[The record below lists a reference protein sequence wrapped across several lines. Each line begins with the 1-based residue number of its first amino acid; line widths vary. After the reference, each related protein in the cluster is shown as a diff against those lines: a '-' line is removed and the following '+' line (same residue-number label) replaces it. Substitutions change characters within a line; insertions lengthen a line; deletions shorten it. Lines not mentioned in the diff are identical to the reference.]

1 MATLESLGLGSGVL
15 SSDLIDKIITAERS
29 SVDLRLDRR
38 EELAEARITAY
49 GEIKSKMAQIQSAA
63 ITLSSPTLTGATKVT
78 SSDESILT
86 ATGSAAADPGN
97 YNVEVLNVAKS
108 HSLATGTY
116 SGYDEVVGSGKLVF
130 SFGKLTYDG
139 SGNVTGQ
146 DPNIKAP
153 SKTLEIDSSNNTLSG
168 IRDAINNADM
178 GVNATIVNDGTG
190 YRLQIVSAE
199 TGEENAMTISAQDAV
214 GFPASGG
221 LAALAYNENQNGLT
235 QTSKA
240 ENAEL
245 RVNGLGITRASNQI
259 DEVIKGVTL
268 NLNSANA
275 GQNIRINV
283 SADAEALT
291 ETLQGFVDA
300 YNELKEFV
308 DDLSKFDTKNQ
319 VGGLL
324 MGDSAVRGMMEQ
336 LRSMIS
342 QPIVGLNGKF
352 QALTELGINT
362 NKDNKYL
369 LDFNVSKLEKALNES
384 RSDVVSLLSKTGN
397 ANDAQ
402 IQYMNDSVNTK
413 PGQYDVNITQLAT
426 QAKYQGGSLSLL
438 DFSSPVV
445 LDSSNNKF
453 TINVNGV
460 NANVELK
467 QGSYSTG
474 DDLAKQIAMQINS
487 AESLQ
492 KNNHTVSVGYDAAN
506 NRFDVTSNAYGSKSQ
521 IAFTNVNSNTANTLG
536 FNATGSG
543 TYQGVGLKT
552 LNAETFAG
560 KGAHTLPGGVGVNTT
575 QGINFAANNAT
586 FSLRVDGATAVDVTV
601 NKNAQ
606 STDLNGDGVYDRK
619 DTLQAIQDAV
629 DATSLSG
636 QVTASFDNN
645 GHLIFTTNAVGASKS
660 IEITQVGS
668 SSTDDLLDLQ
678 ATQGAQT
685 NGAAAGLVLGSAVE
699 FKVQVDGLESAT
711 KVSVPAG
718 TYATG
723 AELATAVQNALAHTL
738 TNDATFTNTVTGA
751 STATGSRDIS
761 AVDFSAN
768 SAGFR
773 INVGGVEHEVIANSG
788 TGVAGIQAALD
799 TAFGAGVVAASL
811 DGNGLKMTTVATGHE
826 EYIEVSSDGRGAQ
839 SSAFADISTGID
851 FSGSNNTTFDLTVD
865 GVKFNVDVNG
875 DATTGANDA
884 STNLNVIQNAID
896 SALTN
901 SGQFAAGDVVAK
913 VNDSGQLYFETL
925 SKNGVRTAST
935 FGSNASIQISDIAG
949 NTGLGLTAETQTT
962 GYDTLGL
969 TIGER
974 SFGYDLT
981 PQVEYQYDAN
991 GDVGSFKIN
1000 IGGNG
1005 TKVGFTELD
1014 SSAISFLGLQD
1025 ASVYQPK
1032 IAQGQDVKG
1041 TIDGVE
1047 AKGEGQFLRA
1057 QDGNSKATNGF
1068 YIGNTATDFSTAVT
1082 INNSNNKFKISID
1095 GVEAEVTLAN
1105 GAYNSG
1111 TTLATALEK
1120 AINDTAEFKA
1130 KNLAVK
1136 VDFTTDENAFS
1147 FNKFGIISASTG
1159 ATSEVKITEASQG
1172 VTDVFGFIL
1181 GRGDGEAGKAQQGE
1195 QSGASGIRLKVT
1207 GGALGSRG
1215 TVGFVSGF
1223 GDQLKKIMDAFLNSS
1238 KSIVAG
1244 REQGLDRELEN
1255 VAYERERLN
1264 ERMEAQE
1271 NRLKASF
1278 LYNDAI
1284 VAKLNST
1291 LDFVKMQ
1298 FEAMSK
1304 SKK

>member
-1 MATLESLGLGSGVL
+1 M
-15 SSDLIDKIITAERS
+15 
-29 SVDLRLDRR
+29 
-38 EELAEARITAY
+38 
-49 GEIKSKMAQIQSAA
+49 
-63 ITLSSPTLTGATKVT
+63 
-78 SSDESILT
+78 
-86 ATGSAAADPGN
+86 
-97 YNVEVLNVAKS
+97 
-108 HSLATGTY
+108 
-116 SGYDEVVGSGKLVF
+116 
-130 SFGKLTYDG
+130 
-139 SGNVTGQ
+139 
-146 DPNIKAP
+146 
-153 SKTLEIDSSNNTLSG
+153 
-168 IRDAINNADM
+168 
-178 GVNATIVNDGTG
+178 
-190 YRLQIVSAE
+190 
-199 TGEENAMTISAQDAV
+199 
-214 GFPASGG
+214 
-221 LAALAYNENQNGLT
+221 
-235 QTSKA
+235 
-240 ENAEL
+240 
-245 RVNGLGITRASNQI
+245 
-259 DEVIKGVTL
+259 IKGVTL
-268 NLNSANA
+268 NLNSASA
-275 GQNIRINV
+275 SQNIRINV
-283 SADAEALT
+283 SADAELLT
-291 ETLQGFVDA
+291 ETIQGFVTA

-384 RSDVVSLLSKTGN
+384 RSDVVGLLSKTGN
-397 ANDAQ
+397 ASDAQ

-426 QAKYQGGSLSLL
+426 QAKYQGGSLSL
-438 DFSSPVV
+438 PVD

-460 NANVELK
+460 SADVELK

-474 DDLAKQIAMQINS
+474 EDLAKQIAMQINS

-492 KNNHTVSVGYDAAN
+492 KNNHTVSVSYDAAN
-506 NRFDVTSNAYGSKSQ
+506 NRFEVTSNAYGSKSQ

-536 FNATGSG
+536 FSATGSG

-560 KGAHTLPGGVGVNTT
+560 KGAHTLPGGVGVDKS

-586 FSLRVDGATAVDVTV
+586 FSLNIDSLGPVQVTV
-601 NKNAQ
+601 NQNAQ

-619 DTLQAIQDAV
+619 DTLQAIQSAV
-629 DATSLSG
+629 DDTSLNG
-636 QVTASFDNN
+636 VVTASFDNN
-645 GHLIFTTNAVGASKS
+645 GHLIFTTNAVGANKS

-668 SSTDDLLDLQ
+668 SSTDDLLGLQ
-678 ATQGAQT
+678 ATQGVQT
-685 NGAAAGLVLGSAVE
+685 NGAAAGLVLGSDVE

-711 KVSVPAG
+711 KVNVPEG

-723 AELATAVQNALAHTL
+723 AELATAIQNALADTL

-768 SAGFR
+768 NAGFR
-773 INVGGVEHEVIANSG
+773 LNVGGVEKEVLVNLG
-788 TGVAGIQAALD
+788 TGVSGIQAALN
-799 TAFGAGVVAASL
+799 TAFGVGKVTASL
-811 DGNGLKMTTVATGHE
+811 EGTGLKMTTAATGHE
-826 EYIEVSSDGRGAQ
+826 QYIEVSSDGRGAQ
-839 SSAFADISTGID
+839 SSAFANISNGID
-851 FSGSNNTTFDLTVD
+851 FSGANNATFNLTVD
-865 GVKFNVDVNG
+865 GVVLAVDVSG
-875 DATTGANDA
+875 DGTTGADDA
-884 STNLNVIQNAID
+884 SSNLNVIQQAID

-901 SGQFAAGDVVAK
+901 SGKFAAGDVVAK
-913 VNDSGQLYFETL
+913 VNDNNQVYFETL
-925 SKNGVRTAST
+925 SKDGVKTAGT
-935 FGSNASIQISDIAG
+935 FGSNASIEISNISG
-949 NTGLGLTAETQTT
+949 NTLLGLTAESKTG

-969 TIGER
+969 KTNER
-974 SFGYDLT
+974 TFGYDLT

-991 GDVGSFKIN
+991 SDVGSFKIN

-1057 QDGNSKATNGF
+1057 QDGNSKASNGF

-1195 QSGASGIRLKVT
+1195 QSGASGIRLRVT

-1223 GDQLKKIMDAFLNSS
+1223 GDQLA
-1238 KSIVAG
+1238 
-1244 REQGLDRELEN
+1244 
-1255 VAYERERLN
+1255 
-1264 ERMEAQE
+1264 
-1271 NRLKASF
+1271 
-1278 LYNDAI
+1278 
-1284 VAKLNST
+1284 
-1291 LDFVKMQ
+1291 
-1298 FEAMSK
+1298 
-1304 SKK
+1304 

>member
-116 SGYDEVVGSGKLVF
+116 GGYDEVVGSGKLVF

-146 DPNIKAP
+146 DPNIKVP
-153 SKTLEIDSSNNTLSG
+153 SKTLVIDSSNNTLSG

-240 ENAEL
+240 ENAEI
-245 RVNGLGITRASNQI
+245 RVNGLGITRASNEI

-283 SADAEALT
+283 SADAELLT
-291 ETLQGFVDA
+291 ETIQGFVTA

-308 DDLSKFDTKNQ
+308 DDLSKYDAKNQ

-384 RSDVVSLLSKTGN
+384 RSDVVGLLSKTGN
-397 ANDAQ
+397 ASDAQ

-438 DFSSPVV
+438 DFSSPVSPVV

-467 QGSYSTG
+467 QGRYSTG
-474 DDLAKQIAMQINS
+474 EDLAKQIAMQINS

-492 KNNHTVSVGYDAAN
+492 QGKHSVSVGYDAAN
-506 NRFDVTSNAYGSKSQ
+506 NRFNVTSNAYGSKSK
-521 IAFTNVNSNTANTLG
+521 ISFTSVNSNTANTLG

-543 TYQGVGLKT
+543 TFEGVGLKV
-552 LNAETFAG
+552 LNADTFAG

-586 FSLRVDGATAVDVTV
+586 FSLSVDGATAVDVTV

-645 GHLIFTTNAVGASKS
+645 GHLIFTTNAVGATKS
-660 IEITQVGS
+660 IEITQAGS
-668 SSTDDLLDLQ
+668 SSTDALLGLQ
-678 ATQGAQT
+678 ASQGPQT
-685 NGAAAGLVLGSAVE
+685 NGADAGLELSNNVE

-718 TYATG
+718 TYNTG
-723 AELATAVQNALAHTL
+723 ADLANAIQAALASTL
-738 TNDATFTNTVTGA
+738 GTDPAFTGAVTGA

-768 SAGFR
+768 NAGFR

-799 TAFGAGVVAASL
+799 AKFGANQVIASL
-811 DGNGLKMTTVATGHE
+811 DNNRLKMTTFDTGHE
-826 EYIEVSSDGRGAQ
+826 QYIEVKSDGRGAQ

-851 FSGSNNTTFDLTVD
+851 FSGANNATFDLTVD
-865 GVKFNVDVNG
+865 GVTFNVDVNG
-875 DATTGANDA
+875 DATKGSNDA
-884 STNLNVIQNAID
+884 SSNLNVIQSAID
-896 SALTN
+896 YALTN

-935 FGSNASIQISDIAG
+935 FGSNASIQISNIAG

-981 PQVEYQYDAN
+981 HQVIYQYDAN
-991 GDVGSFKIN
+991 GV
-1000 IGGNG
+1000 
-1005 TKVGFTELD
+1005 
-1014 SSAISFLGLQD
+1014 
-1025 ASVYQPK
+1025 
-1032 IAQGQDVKG
+1032 
-1041 TIDGVE
+1041 
-1047 AKGEGQFLRA
+1047 
-1057 QDGNSKATNGF
+1057 
-1068 YIGNTATDFSTAVT
+1068 
-1082 INNSNNKFKISID
+1082 
-1095 GVEAEVTLAN
+1095 
-1105 GAYNSG
+1105 
-1111 TTLATALEK
+1111 
-1120 AINDTAEFKA
+1120 
-1130 KNLAVK
+1130 
-1136 VDFTTDENAFS
+1136 
-1147 FNKFGIISASTG
+1147 
-1159 ATSEVKITEASQG
+1159 
-1172 VTDVFGFIL
+1172 
-1181 GRGDGEAGKAQQGE
+1181 
-1195 QSGASGIRLKVT
+1195 
-1207 GGALGSRG
+1207 
-1215 TVGFVSGF
+1215 
-1223 GDQLKKIMDAFLNSS
+1223 
-1238 KSIVAG
+1238 
-1244 REQGLDRELEN
+1244 
-1255 VAYERERLN
+1255 
-1264 ERMEAQE
+1264 
-1271 NRLKASF
+1271 
-1278 LYNDAI
+1278 
-1284 VAKLNST
+1284 
-1291 LDFVKMQ
+1291 
-1298 FEAMSK
+1298 
-1304 SKK
+1304 

>member
-1 MATLESLGLGSGVL
+1 
-15 SSDLIDKIITAERS
+15 
-29 SVDLRLDRR
+29 
-38 EELAEARITAY
+38 
-49 GEIKSKMAQIQSAA
+49 
-63 ITLSSPTLTGATKVT
+63 
-78 SSDESILT
+78 
-86 ATGSAAADPGN
+86 
-97 YNVEVLNVAKS
+97 
-108 HSLATGTY
+108 
-116 SGYDEVVGSGKLVF
+116 
-130 SFGKLTYDG
+130 
-139 SGNVTGQ
+139 
-146 DPNIKAP
+146 
-153 SKTLEIDSSNNTLSG
+153 
-168 IRDAINNADM
+168 
-178 GVNATIVNDGTG
+178 
-190 YRLQIVSAE
+190 
-199 TGEENAMTISAQDAV
+199 
-214 GFPASGG
+214 
-221 LAALAYNENQNGLT
+221 
-235 QTSKA
+235 
-240 ENAEL
+240 
-245 RVNGLGITRASNQI
+245 
-259 DEVIKGVTL
+259 
-268 NLNSANA
+268 
-275 GQNIRINV
+275 
-283 SADAEALT
+283 
-291 ETLQGFVDA
+291 
-300 YNELKEFV
+300 
-308 DDLSKFDTKNQ
+308 
-319 VGGLL
+319 
-324 MGDSAVRGMMEQ
+324 
-336 LRSMIS
+336 
-342 QPIVGLNGKF
+342 
-352 QALTELGINT
+352 
-362 NKDNKYL
+362 
-369 LDFNVSKLEKALNES
+369 
-384 RSDVVSLLSKTGN
+384 
-397 ANDAQ
+397 
-402 IQYMNDSVNTK
+402 
-413 PGQYDVNITQLAT
+413 
-426 QAKYQGGSLSLL
+426 
-438 DFSSPVV
+438 
-445 LDSSNNKF
+445 
-453 TINVNGV
+453 
-460 NANVELK
+460 
-467 QGSYSTG
+467 
-474 DDLAKQIAMQINS
+474 MQINS

-492 KNNHTVSVGYDAAN
+492 KNNHTVSVSYDAGN
-506 NRFDVTSNAYGSKSQ
+506 NRFEVTSNAYGSKSQ

-536 FNATGSG
+536 FSATGSG

-560 KGAHTLPGGVGVNTT
+560 KGAHTLPGGVGVDKS
-575 QGINFAANNAT
+575 QGINFAPNNAT
-586 FSLRVDGATAVDVTV
+586 FSLRVDGAEAVQVTV
-601 NKNAQ
+601 NQNAQ

-619 DTLQAIQDAV
+619 DTLQAVQSAIDE
-629 DATSLSG
+629 TSLNG

-645 GHLIFTTNAVGASKS
+645 GHLIFTTNEVGASKS
-660 IEITQVGS
+660 IEVTQVGS
-668 SSTDDLLDLQ
+668 SSTDTLLGLKADQ
-678 ATQGAQT
+678 GTQS
-685 NGAAAGLVLGSAVE
+685 NGKDAGLTLGANVG
-699 FKVQVDGLESAT
+699 FNVQVDGLESAT

-718 TYATG
+718 TCATG
-723 AELATAVQNALAHTL
+723 AELATAIQNALAHTL

-751 STATGSRDIS
+751 STSTGSRDIS
-761 AVDFSAN
+761 AVDFSSN

-773 INVGGVEHEVIANSG
+773 LNVGGDEHEVIANSG
-788 TGVAGIQAALD
+788 MGIAGIQAALD
-799 TAFGAGVVAASL
+799 AKFGDLKVIASL
-811 DGNGLKMTTVATGHE
+811 DNNRLKMTTFGTGHE
-826 EYIEVSSDGRGAQ
+826 QYIEVNSDGRGAQ

-851 FSGSNNTTFDLTVD
+851 FSGPNNATFDLTVD
-865 GVKFNVDVNG
+865 GVTFKVDVNG

-884 STNLNVIQNAID
+884 STNLNVIQSAID
-896 SALTN
+896 YALTN

-913 VNDSGQLYFETL
+913 VKDSGQLYFETL

-935 FGSNASIQISDIAG
+935 FGSNASIKISNIAG
-949 NTGLGLTAETQTT
+949 NAGNAGLGLTAETKTT

-969 TIGER
+969 TTGER

-991 GDVGSFKIN
+991 GDVGSLKIN

-1025 ASVYQPK
+1025 VSDYEPK
-1032 IAQGQDVKG
+1032 VAQGQDVKG

-1057 QDGNSKATNGF
+1057 QDGNSKASNGF
-1068 YIGNTATDFSTAVT
+1068 CIGNTATDFSTAVT

-1105 GAYNSG
+1105 GTYNSG

-1172 VTDVFGFIL
+1172 VTDIFGFVL

-1195 QSGASGIRLKVT
+1195 QSGASGIRLRVT
-1207 GGALGSRG
+1207 GGALGNRG

-1223 GDQLKKIMDAFLNSS
+1223 GDQLKKIMDSFLNSS
-1238 KSIVAG
+1238 RSIVAG

>member
-29 SVDLRLDRR
+29 SVDLRLDCR

-116 SGYDEVVGSGKLVF
+116 GGYDEVVGSGKLVF

-146 DPNIKAP
+146 EPNIKTP
-153 SKTLEIDSSNNTLSG
+153 SKTLEIDSSNNTLAG

-199 TGEENAMTISAQDAV
+199 TGEENAMTISVQDAI
-214 GFPASGG
+214 GNPATG
-221 LAALAYNENQNGLT
+221 ALSSFAYNENQNGLT
-235 QTSKA
+235 ETSKA

-283 SADAEALT
+283 SADAELLT
-291 ETLQGFVDA
+291 ETIQGFVDA

-352 QALTELGINT
+352 RALTELGINT

-384 RSDVVSLLSKTGN
+384 RSDVVNLLSKTGN
-397 ANDAQ
+397 ASDAQ

-438 DFSSPVV
+438 EFSSPVV

-460 NANVELK
+460 SADVELK

-474 DDLAKQIAMQINS
+474 EDLAKQIAMQINS

-492 KNNHTVSVGYDAAN
+492 KNNHTVSVSYDAGN
-506 NRFDVTSNAYGSKSQ
+506 NRFEVTSNAYGSKSQ

-536 FNATGSG
+536 FSATGSG

-560 KGAHTLPGGVGVNTT
+560 KGAHTLPGGVGVDKS

-586 FSLRVDGATAVDVTV
+586 FSLNIDGSGPVLVTV
-601 NKNAQ
+601 NQNAQ

-619 DTLQAIQDAV
+619 DTLQAIQNAI
-629 DATSLSG
+629 DATTLSG

-645 GHLIFTTNAVGASKS
+645 GHLIFTTNAVGANKS

-668 SSTDDLLDLQ
+668 SSTDDLLGLQ

-723 AELATAVQNALAHTL
+723 ADLANAIQSALANTL
-738 TNDATFTNTVTGA
+738 STDAAFAGTVTGA

-761 AVDFSAN
+761 TVNFSAN
-768 SAGFR
+768 NAGFR
-773 INVGGVEHEVIANSG
+773 LNVGGDEHEVIAKSG
-788 TGVAGIQAALD
+788 TGLTGIQAALD
-799 TAFGAGVVAASL
+799 TAFGAGAVTASL
-811 DGNGLKMTTVATGHE
+811 DGNGLKMTTAATGHE

-839 SSAFADISTGID
+839 SSAFGNISNGID
-851 FSGSNNTTFDLTVD
+851 FSGANNATFNLTVD
-865 GVKFNVDVNG
+865 GVVLNVNVNG
-875 DATTGANDA
+875 DGTTGANDA
-884 STNLNVIQNAID
+884 SSNLNVIQNAID
-896 SALTN
+896 NALTN

-913 VNDSGQLYFETL
+913 VNDIGQLYFETL

-935 FGSNASIQISDIAG
+935 FGSNASIQISHIAD
-949 NTGLGLTAETQTT
+949 NAGLGLTAETQTT

-1032 IAQGQDVKG
+1032 IA
-1041 TIDGVE
+1041 
-1047 AKGEGQFLRA
+1047 
-1057 QDGNSKATNGF
+1057 
-1068 YIGNTATDFSTAVT
+1068 
-1082 INNSNNKFKISID
+1082 
-1095 GVEAEVTLAN
+1095 
-1105 GAYNSG
+1105 
-1111 TTLATALEK
+1111 
-1120 AINDTAEFKA
+1120 
-1130 KNLAVK
+1130 
-1136 VDFTTDENAFS
+1136 
-1147 FNKFGIISASTG
+1147 
-1159 ATSEVKITEASQG
+1159 
-1172 VTDVFGFIL
+1172 
-1181 GRGDGEAGKAQQGE
+1181 
-1195 QSGASGIRLKVT
+1195 
-1207 GGALGSRG
+1207 
-1215 TVGFVSGF
+1215 
-1223 GDQLKKIMDAFLNSS
+1223 
-1238 KSIVAG
+1238 
-1244 REQGLDRELEN
+1244 
-1255 VAYERERLN
+1255 
-1264 ERMEAQE
+1264 
-1271 NRLKASF
+1271 
-1278 LYNDAI
+1278 
-1284 VAKLNST
+1284 
-1291 LDFVKMQ
+1291 
-1298 FEAMSK
+1298 
-1304 SKK
+1304 

>member
-38 EELAEARITAY
+38 EELAEAKITAY

-116 SGYDEVVGSGKLVF
+116 GGYDEVVGSGKLVF

-153 SKTLEIDSSNNTLSG
+153 SKTLEIDSSNNTLAG
-168 IRDAINNADM
+168 IRDAINNAEM

-199 TGEENAMTISAQDAV
+199 TGEENAMTISAQDAN
-214 GFPASGG
+214 GNPTTGALSS
-221 LAALAYNENQNGLT
+221 LAYNENQNGLT

-245 RVNGLGITRASNQI
+245 RVNGLGITRASNEI

-283 SADAEALT
+283 SADAELLT
-291 ETLQGFVDA
+291 ETIQGFVDA

-352 QALTELGINT
+352 RALTELGINT

-384 RSDVVSLLSKTGN
+384 RSDVVNLLSKTGN
-397 ANDAQ
+397 ASDAQ

-438 DFSSPVV
+438 EFSSPVV

-460 NANVELK
+460 SADVELK

-474 DDLAKQIAMQINS
+474 EDLAKQIAMQINS

-492 KNNHTVSVGYDAAN
+492 KNNHTVSVSYDADN
-506 NRFDVTSNAYGSKSQ
+506 NRFEVTSNAYGSKSQ
-521 IAFTNVNSNTANTLG
+521 IAFTNTANT
-536 FNATGSG
+536 
-543 TYQGVGLKT
+543 
-552 LNAETFAG
+552 
-560 KGAHTLPGGVGVNTT
+560 
-575 QGINFAANNAT
+575 
-586 FSLRVDGATAVDVTV
+586 
-601 NKNAQ
+601 
-606 STDLNGDGVYDRK
+606 
-619 DTLQAIQDAV
+619 
-629 DATSLSG
+629 
-636 QVTASFDNN
+636 
-645 GHLIFTTNAVGASKS
+645 
-660 IEITQVGS
+660 
-668 SSTDDLLDLQ
+668 
-678 ATQGAQT
+678 
-685 NGAAAGLVLGSAVE
+685 
-699 FKVQVDGLESAT
+699 
-711 KVSVPAG
+711 
-718 TYATG
+718 
-723 AELATAVQNALAHTL
+723 
-738 TNDATFTNTVTGA
+738 
-751 STATGSRDIS
+751 
-761 AVDFSAN
+761 
-768 SAGFR
+768 
-773 INVGGVEHEVIANSG
+773 
-788 TGVAGIQAALD
+788 
-799 TAFGAGVVAASL
+799 
-811 DGNGLKMTTVATGHE
+811 
-826 EYIEVSSDGRGAQ
+826 
-839 SSAFADISTGID
+839 
-851 FSGSNNTTFDLTVD
+851 
-865 GVKFNVDVNG
+865 
-875 DATTGANDA
+875 
-884 STNLNVIQNAID
+884 
-896 SALTN
+896 
-901 SGQFAAGDVVAK
+901 
-913 VNDSGQLYFETL
+913 
-925 SKNGVRTAST
+925 
-935 FGSNASIQISDIAG
+935 
-949 NTGLGLTAETQTT
+949 
-962 GYDTLGL
+962 
-969 TIGER
+969 
-974 SFGYDLT
+974 
-981 PQVEYQYDAN
+981 
-991 GDVGSFKIN
+991 
-1000 IGGNG
+1000 
-1005 TKVGFTELD
+1005 
-1014 SSAISFLGLQD
+1014 LGLQD
-1025 ASVYQPK
+1025 AS

-1057 QDGNSKATNGF
+1057 QDGNSKASNGF
-1068 YIGNTATDFSTAVT
+1068 YIGKAATDFSDGVG

-1095 GVEAEVTLAN
+1095 GVEAEVTLAE
-1105 GAYNSG
+1105 GTYYSG

-1136 VDFTTDENAFS
+1136 VDFTTDKNAFS

-1172 VTDVFGFIL
+1172 VTDIFGFVL

-1195 QSGASGIRLKVT
+1195 QSGASGIRLRVT
-1207 GGALGSRG
+1207 GGALGNRG

-1223 GDQLKKIMDAFLNSS
+1223 GDQLKKIMDSFLNSS
-1238 KSIVAG
+1238 RSIVAG

>member
-38 EELAEARITAY
+38 EELAEAKITAY

-116 SGYDEVVGSGKLVF
+116 GGYDEVVGSGKLVF

-153 SKTLEIDSSNNTLSG
+153 SKTLEIDSSNNTLAG
-168 IRDAINNADM
+168 IRDAINNAEM

-199 TGEENAMTISAQDAV
+199 TGEENAMTISAQDAN
-214 GFPASGG
+214 GNPTTGALSS
-221 LAALAYNENQNGLT
+221 LAYNENQNGLT

-283 SADAEALT
+283 SADAELLT
-291 ETLQGFVDA
+291 ETIQGFVDA

-352 QALTELGINT
+352 RALTELGINT

-384 RSDVVSLLSKTGN
+384 RSDVVNLLSKTGN
-397 ANDAQ
+397 ASDAQ

-438 DFSSPVV
+438 EFSSPVV

-460 NANVELK
+460 SADVELK

-474 DDLAKQIAMQINS
+474 EDLAKQIAMQINS

-492 KNNHTVSVGYDAAN
+492 KNNHTVSVSYDAGN
-506 NRFDVTSNAYGSKSQ
+506 NRFEVTSNAYGSKSQ

-536 FNATGSG
+536 FSATGSG

-560 KGAHTLPGGVGVNTT
+560 KGAHTLPGGVGVDKS

-586 FSLRVDGATAVDVTV
+586 FSLSVDGAAAVQVTL
-601 NKNAQ
+601 NQNAQ

-619 DTLQAIQDAV
+619 DTLQSIQNAI
-629 DATSLSG
+629 DATTLSG

-645 GHLIFTTNAVGASKS
+645 GHLIFTTNAVGANKS

-668 SSTDDLLDLQ
+668 SSTDNLLGLK

-723 AELATAVQNALAHTL
+723 AELATAIQNALAHTL
-738 TNDATFTNTVTGA
+738 TNDAAFTNTVTGA
-751 STATGSRDIS
+751 STTTGSRDIS
-761 AVDFSAN
+761 EVDFSAN
-768 SAGFR
+768 NAGFR
-773 INVGGVEHEVIANSG
+773 LNVGGVEHEVIANSG
-788 TGVAGIQAALD
+788 TGIAGIQAALD
-799 TAFGAGVVAASL
+799 AKFGANQVIASL
-811 DGNGLKMTTVATGHE
+811 DNNRLKMTTFDTGHE
-826 EYIEVSSDGRGAQ
+826 QYIEVKSDGRGAQ
-839 SSAFADISTGID
+839 SSPFADISTDID
-851 FSGSNNTTFDLTVD
+851 FSGANNATFDLTVD
-865 GVKFNVDVNG
+865 GVTFKVDVNG
-875 DATTGANDA
+875 DATKGSNDA
-884 STNLNVIQNAID
+884 SSNLNVIQSAID
-896 SALTN
+896 YALTN

-913 VNDSGQLYFETL
+913 VNDSDELYFETL

-935 FGSNASIQISDIAG
+935 FGSNASIQISNIAGAG
-949 NTGLGLTAETQTT
+949 NTDLGLTAETQTT

-1000 IGGNG
+1000 IGGNA

-1057 QDGNSKATNGF
+1057 QDGNSKASNGF

-1105 GAYNSG
+1105 GTYNSG

-1172 VTDVFGFIL
+1172 VTDIFGFVL

-1195 QSGASGIRLKVT
+1195 QSGASGIRLRVT

-1223 GDQLKKIMDAFLNSS
+1223 GDQLKKIMDTFLNSS

-1255 VAYERERLN
+1255 VVYGHERLN
-1264 ERMEAQE
+1264 EWIAAQ
-1271 NRLKASF
+1271 
-1278 LYNDAI
+1278 
-1284 VAKLNST
+1284 
-1291 LDFVKMQ
+1291 
-1298 FEAMSK
+1298 
-1304 SKK
+1304 

>member
-15 SSDLIDKIITAERS
+15 RSDLIDKIITEERS

-108 HSLATGTY
+108 HSLATGIY
-116 SGYDEVVGSGKLVF
+116 SSYDEVVGSGKLVF

-146 DPNIKAP
+146 EPNVDAP

-168 IRDAINNADM
+168 VRDAINNADM

-199 TGEENAMTISAQDAV
+199 TGGENAMTISVQDAN
-214 GFPASGG
+214 GNPATG
-221 LAALAYNENQNGLT
+221 ALSSFAYNENQNGLT
-235 QTSKA
+235 ETSKA
-240 ENAEL
+240 EDAQL

-384 RSDVVSLLSKTGN
+384 RSDVVGLLSKTGN

-426 QAKYQGGSLSLL
+426 QAKYQGGSLSL
-438 DFSSPVV
+438 PVD

-460 NANVELK
+460 SADVELK

-474 DDLAKQIAMQINS
+474 EDLAKQIAMQINS

-492 KNNHTVSVGYDAAN
+492 KSNHTVSVSYDAGN
-506 NRFDVTSNAYGSKSQ
+506 NRFEVTSNAYGSKSQ

-536 FNATGSG
+536 FSATGSG

-560 KGAHTLPGGVGVNTT
+560 KGAHTLPGGVGVDKS

-586 FSLRVDGATAVDVTV
+586 FSLNIDGSGPVLVTV
-601 NKNAQ
+601 NQNAQ

-619 DTLQAIQDAV
+619 DTLQAIQNAV
-629 DATSLSG
+629 DATTLSG

-668 SSTDDLLDLQ
+668 SSTDDLLGLQ

-685 NGAAAGLVLGSAVE
+685 NGAAAGLVLGSAVG

-711 KVSVPAG
+711 KVSVPEG
-718 TYATG
+718 PYATG
-723 AELATAVQNALAHTL
+723 AELATAIQNALAQTL
-738 TNDATFTNTVTGA
+738 STDATFTNTVTGA

-761 AVDFSAN
+761 TVNFSAN
-768 SAGFR
+768 NAGFR
-773 INVGGVEHEVIANSG
+773 LNVGGVEKEVRS
-788 TGVAGIQAALD
+788 
-799 TAFGAGVVAASL
+799 
-811 DGNGLKMTTVATGHE
+811 E
-826 EYIEVSSDGRGAQ
+826 ER
-839 SSAFADISTGID
+839 
-851 FSGSNNTTFDLTVD
+851 
-865 GVKFNVDVNG
+865 
-875 DATTGANDA
+875 
-884 STNLNVIQNAID
+884 
-896 SALTN
+896 
-901 SGQFAAGDVVAK
+901 
-913 VNDSGQLYFETL
+913 
-925 SKNGVRTAST
+925 R
-935 FGSNASIQISDIAG
+935 
-949 NTGLGLTAETQTT
+949 
-962 GYDTLGL
+962 
-969 TIGER
+969 
-974 SFGYDLT
+974 
-981 PQVEYQYDAN
+981 
-991 GDVGSFKIN
+991 VGK
-1000 IGGNG
+1000 
-1005 TKVGFTELD
+1005 E
-1014 SSAISFLGLQD
+1014 
-1025 ASVYQPK
+1025 
-1032 IAQGQDVKG
+1032 
-1041 TIDGVE
+1041 
-1047 AKGEGQFLRA
+1047 
-1057 QDGNSKATNGF
+1057 
-1068 YIGNTATDFSTAVT
+1068 
-1082 INNSNNKFKISID
+1082 
-1095 GVEAEVTLAN
+1095 
-1105 GAYNSG
+1105 
-1111 TTLATALEK
+1111 
-1120 AINDTAEFKA
+1120 
-1130 KNLAVK
+1130 
-1136 VDFTTDENAFS
+1136 
-1147 FNKFGIISASTG
+1147 
-1159 ATSEVKITEASQG
+1159 
-1172 VTDVFGFIL
+1172 
-1181 GRGDGEAGKAQQGE
+1181 
-1195 QSGASGIRLKVT
+1195 
-1207 GGALGSRG
+1207 
-1215 TVGFVSGF
+1215 
-1223 GDQLKKIMDAFLNSS
+1223 
-1238 KSIVAG
+1238 
-1244 REQGLDRELEN
+1244 
-1255 VAYERERLN
+1255 
-1264 ERMEAQE
+1264 
-1271 NRLKASF
+1271 
-1278 LYNDAI
+1278 
-1284 VAKLNST
+1284 
-1291 LDFVKMQ
+1291 
-1298 FEAMSK
+1298 
-1304 SKK
+1304 